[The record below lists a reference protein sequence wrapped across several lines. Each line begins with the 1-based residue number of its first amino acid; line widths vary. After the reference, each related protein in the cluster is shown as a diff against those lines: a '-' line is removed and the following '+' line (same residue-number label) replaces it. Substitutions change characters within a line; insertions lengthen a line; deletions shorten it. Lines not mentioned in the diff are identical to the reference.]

1 MRFIKLNIT
10 GSDKMRATGCMN
22 AACKTRLM
30 WYKKK
35 IVPSVRAQR
44 EPGDEFTQPRAY
56 LITPLCSLSNNCME
70 FPLRHFPL
78 HESYLMSWLVSAVL
92 SH

>member
-1 MRFIKLNIT
+1 
-10 GSDKMRATGCMN
+10 MRATGCMN
-22 AACKTRLM
+22 AACKPRLM
-30 WYKKK
+30 WNKKK
-35 IVPSVRAQR
+35 NHAISQR
-44 EPGDEFTQPRAY
+44 EPGDEFTQPKPY

>member
-1 MRFIKLNIT
+1 
-10 GSDKMRATGCMN
+10 MRATGYMN

-30 WYKKK
+30 WNKN
-35 IVPSVRAQR
+35 ISQR

-56 LITPLCSLSNNCME
+56 LITPLCSLFNNCME